1 MENPLIPQ
9 NSFIPQKALIDVRNL
24 TVGYGTKII
33 QKDLTFSVKE
43 KEIFVIMGGSG
54 CGKSSLLRVLMGL
67 LKPLQGTVL
76 YGGRDF
82 WQDTENR
89 QAILQ
94 SIGVMFQGGALWT
107 SRTLAENIAIPLK
120 QYTKLNDRQI
130 YELAR
135 YKLAQVG
142 LSGFEH
148 YYPSEISGGMR
159 KRAGI
164 ARALALD
171 PRFVFLD
178 EPSAGLDPVSSAKL
192 DELILQLRESLGMT
206 VLIVTHE
213 LASIFTVADTA
224 IWLDAKTKTMLA
236 QGNPGDLV
244 KNGPEIVRKF
254 LKREAE

>member
-1 MENPLIPQ
+1 
-9 NSFIPQKALIDVRNL
+9 
-24 TVGYGTKII
+24 
-33 QKDLTFSVKE
+33 
-43 KEIFVIMGGSG
+43 
-54 CGKSSLLRVLMGL
+54 MGL
-67 LKPLQGTVL
+67 LKPLAGQVFFDGL
-76 YGGRDF
+76 DF
-82 WQDTENR
+82 WENTENR
-89 QAILQ
+89 QNILQ

-120 QYTKLNDRQI
+120 QYTNLNDRQI

-135 YKLAQVG
+135 YKLSQVG
-142 LSGFEH
+142 LSGFEQ

-206 VLIVTHE
+206 ILMVTHE
-213 LASIFTVADTA
+213 LASIFTVADNA
-224 IWLDAKTKTMLA
+224 IWLDAKSKTMLA
-236 QGNPGDLV
+236 EGKPQELL
-244 KNGPEIVRKF
+244 KNGPLVVQKF

>member
-1 MENPLIPQ
+1 MNTA
-9 NSFIPQKALIDVRNL
+9 KALIEAKNV

-33 QKDLTFSVKE
+33 QKDLNFSITAQD
-43 KEIFVIMGGSG
+43 IFIIMGGSG

-67 LKPLQGTVL
+67 LKPLKGNIYYNGV
-76 YGGRDF
+76 DF
-82 WQDTENR
+82 WNDSKENH

-94 SIGVMFQGGALWT
+94 QIGVMFQGGALWT
-107 SRTLAENIAIPLK
+107 SRTLAENISIPLK
-120 QYTKLNDRQI
+120 QYTKLNDKQI

-148 YYPSEISGGMR
+148 YYPAEISGGMR

-171 PRFVFLD
+171 PEFVFLD

-192 DELILQLRESLGMT
+192 DELILQLRDSLNMT
-206 VLIVTHE
+206 ILIVTHE
-213 LASIFTVADTA
+213 LASIFTVADRA

-236 QGNPGDLV
+236 EGSPKDLLE
-244 KNGPEIVRKF
+244 NGPETVRKF
-254 LKREAE
+254 LRREAE